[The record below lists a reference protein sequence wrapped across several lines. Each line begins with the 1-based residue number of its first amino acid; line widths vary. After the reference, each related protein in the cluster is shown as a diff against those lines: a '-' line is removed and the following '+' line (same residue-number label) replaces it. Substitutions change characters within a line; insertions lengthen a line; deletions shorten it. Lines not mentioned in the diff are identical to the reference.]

1 MNSRFRRLL
10 KRKKFLSTCCRAGCY
25 INW

>member
-10 KRKKFLSTCCRAGCY
+10 KCKKFLSTCCKASCY
-25 INW
+25 IN